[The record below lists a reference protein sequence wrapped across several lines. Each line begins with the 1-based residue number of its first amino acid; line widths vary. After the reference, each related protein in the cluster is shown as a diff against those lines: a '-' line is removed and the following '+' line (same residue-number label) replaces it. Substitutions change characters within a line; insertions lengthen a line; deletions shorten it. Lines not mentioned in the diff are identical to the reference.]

1 MNTGKNRIAVAF
13 VGSVSYRDKQAHNV
27 DGLSASGSPNE
38 FIALGPIARHYERY
52 LFQPN
57 NFQID
62 TFIFSWAPTVALQQ
76 ELLRLYRPF
85 KSRFERQSD
94 WLPRFKEGVD
104 TAEPNGRKGAQ
115 SFLPAA

>member
-1 MNTGKNRIAVAF
+1 MNTGKNRIAEAF
-13 VGSVSYRDKQAHNV
+13 LGGVSYRDKQARSV
-27 DGLSASGSPNE
+27 CGFSQRREAQTSLSPSVQSRGTM
-38 FIALGPIARHYERY
+38 R
-52 LFQPN
+52 
-57 NFQID
+57 D
-62 TFIFSWAPTVALQQ
+62 TFSNQIFKLTPLFFSWAPTVALQQ